1 MIYAERTTFSKA
13 QILLSQYNYTI
24 FCFTEKPWKK
34 DSNEFSFAS
43 LWAH

>member
-24 FCFTEKPWKK
+24 FCFSQKLWKK
-34 DSNEFSFAS
+34 DSIEFSFAS
-43 LWAH
+43 HWAH